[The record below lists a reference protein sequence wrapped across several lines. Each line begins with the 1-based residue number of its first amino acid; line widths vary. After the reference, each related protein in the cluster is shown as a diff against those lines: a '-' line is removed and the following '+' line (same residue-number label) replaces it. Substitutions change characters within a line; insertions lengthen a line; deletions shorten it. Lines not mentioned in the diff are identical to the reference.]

1 MHIKKCFTAI
11 FISSAFLSA
20 GLVNSH
26 AAEAPV
32 QQQKV
37 AKPNVVI
44 LVTGGTIAGSAA
56 SNTQMTGYKAGALGI
71 DVLLQAVPEIHK
83 VANVKG
89 EQISNIGSE
98 SMNNKIWL
106 KLAKRIN
113 ELLAKPD
120 VDGIVITHGTDT
132 LEETAYFLNLVTK
145 SDKPVVIIGAMRP
158 ATAISADGPVNIL
171 NAVNLAASKDA
182 KGRGVL
188 IAMNDNING
197 ARDVQKT
204 NTLRVD
210 TFQSPELGY
219 LGYFENGRPVFYKAT
234 TRKHTIDTEFDVSNL
249 NDLPR
254 VDIIYSHVNDDGRM
268 AEAAV
273 ANGAKGI
280 VHAGTGNG
288 SIHEAAE
295 PALYDAAKKGIVVVR
310 SARVPN
316 GPTIESTAAWDKAG
330 FVHAGTLNPQ
340 KARILLQLGLTKTND
355 PQKISEMFKQY

>member
-44 LVTGGTIAGSAA
+44 LATGGTIAGSAA

-273 ANGAKGI
+273 ANGAK
-280 VHAGTGNG
+280 VSFMPELGT
-288 SIHEAAE
+288 
-295 PALYDAAKKGIVVVR
+295 ALFMKQLNQLFMTLPRKVSLSCALPEFQT
-310 SARVPN
+310 ARR
-316 GPTIESTAAWDKAG
+316 
-330 FVHAGTLNPQ
+330 LN
-340 KARILLQLGLTKTND
+340 LQLLGIRQDLFTPARSIRK
-355 PQKISEMFKQY
+355 KQESCCSWV

>member
-44 LVTGGTIAGSAA
+44 LATGGTIAGSAA

-158 ATAISADGPVNIL
+158 ATAIPL
-171 NAVNLAASKDA
+171 T
-182 KGRGVL
+182 VL
-188 IAMNDNING
+188 
-197 ARDVQKT
+197 
-204 NTLRVD
+204 
-210 TFQSPELGY
+210 
-219 LGYFENGRPVFYKAT
+219 
-234 TRKHTIDTEFDVSNL
+234 
-249 NDLPR
+249 
-254 VDIIYSHVNDDGRM
+254 
-268 AEAAV
+268 
-273 ANGAKGI
+273 
-280 VHAGTGNG
+280 
-288 SIHEAAE
+288 
-295 PALYDAAKKGIVVVR
+295 
-310 SARVPN
+310 
-316 GPTIESTAAWDKAG
+316 
-330 FVHAGTLNPQ
+330 
-340 KARILLQLGLTKTND
+340 
-355 PQKISEMFKQY
+355 

>member
-1 MHIKKCFTAI
+1 MQIKKCLSAI
-11 FISSAFLSA
+11 IISSAFLSV
-20 GLVNSH
+20 GFVNSI
-26 AAEAPV
+26 AAETPA
-32 QQQKV
+32 QLQKV
-37 AKPNVVI
+37 SKPNVVI
-44 LVTGGTIAGSAA
+44 LATGGTIAGSAA

-197 ARDVQKT
+197 ARDVQK
-204 NTLRVD
+204 N
-210 TFQSPELGY
+210 
-219 LGYFENGRPVFYKAT
+219 
-234 TRKHTIDTEFDVSNL
+234 KHSK
-249 NDLPR
+249 
-254 VDIIYSHVNDDGRM
+254 S
-268 AEAAV
+268 
-273 ANGAKGI
+273 
-280 VHAGTGNG
+280 
-288 SIHEAAE
+288 
-295 PALYDAAKKGIVVVR
+295 
-310 SARVPN
+310 
-316 GPTIESTAAWDKAG
+316 
-330 FVHAGTLNPQ
+330 
-340 KARILLQLGLTKTND
+340 
-355 PQKISEMFKQY
+355 